1 MGLCNLEHVEEAAAR
16 RRALSEAYE
25 KGLREVPGIRLF
37 EAKPETKR
45 NYGYFPILVE
55 EEYPLSRDEL
65 YERLKEKGIHTRK
78 YFYPLTSDQACFM
91 NRYRDVE
98 LGCARELA
106 ERVLVL
112 PMYEGLERE
121 DLSNVVELIKKS

>member
-65 YERLKEKGIHTRK
+65 YERLNEKGIHSR
-78 YFYPLTSDQACFM
+78 
-91 NRYRDVE
+91 
-98 LGCARELA
+98 
-106 ERVLVL
+106 
-112 PMYEGLERE
+112 
-121 DLSNVVELIKKS
+121 

>member
-1 MGLCNLEHVEEAAAR
+1 MEEAAAR

-37 EAKPETKR
+37 ETKPETKH

-78 YFYPLTSDQACFM
+78 YFYPLTSDQACFQ
-91 NRYRDVE
+91 NKYRDVE
-98 LGCARELA
+98 LDSARKLA
-106 ERVLVL
+106 GQVLVL
-112 PMYEGLERE
+112 PVYEELEV
-121 DLSNVVELIKKS
+121 NKVEEIIKIIL